1 MGPPTPGFINSQF
14 DVSRFFLEISLFV
27 GLKKGSDHS
36 LIDIL
41 IANPENVKK
50 GKLKNKKMEQFLE
63 GRGILIH

>member
-1 MGPPTPGFINSQF
+1 MFL
-14 DVSRFFLEISLFV
+14 VFFLEISLFV